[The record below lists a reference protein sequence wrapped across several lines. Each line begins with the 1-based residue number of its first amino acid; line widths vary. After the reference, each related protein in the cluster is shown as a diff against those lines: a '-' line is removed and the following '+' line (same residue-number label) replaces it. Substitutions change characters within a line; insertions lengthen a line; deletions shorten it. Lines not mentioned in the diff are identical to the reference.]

1 MRGRGGSD
9 HHGAPG
15 WRPGLTPA
23 IATSPSA
30 TITPGGGAPVE
41 PTTPIVVTAHGG
53 TLSRV
58 DVINTA
64 SRSAVT
70 GSFSADRLRWSS
82 SEALGYGAH
91 YAISATTR
99 NTAGTTGSA
108 TSAIT
113 TITPAAQAYANL
125 IPAPNTVARGGIGVA
140 QPIVFR
146 FTKPVSDKAQVQAH
160 LHVTSSPPQA
170 GAWYWIDSKTVHY
183 RPRQFWTPGTTIA
196 VSAKVY
202 GLNLGGGVYGA
213 EDHTATYHV
222 HESWIATANGASKQM
237 EIRHNGAL
245 VTTMPIS
252 LGAPATPTHSGIHVV
267 SSKQPSIVMDSC
279 TYGVC
284 QGQPGYYKETVQLDA
299 RISNDGEF
307 VHAAPWSNAQQGHS
321 NVSHGCVNLSPT
333 NAQWFYDHFGL
344 GDVVTVTNSGGP
356 PLPVWDT
363 YGDWA
368 LSWAQW
374 QAGAH

>member
-1 MRGRGGSD
+1 
-9 HHGAPG
+9 
-15 WRPGLTPA
+15 
-23 IATSPSA
+23 
-30 TITPGGGAPVE
+30 V
-41 PTTPIVVTAHGG
+41 AH
-53 TLSRV
+53 
-58 DVINTA
+58 N
-64 SRSAVT
+64 
-70 GSFSADRLRWSS
+70 
-82 SEALGYGAH
+82 
-91 YAISATTR
+91 
-99 NTAGTTGSA
+99 
-108 TSAIT
+108 
-113 TITPAAQAYANL
+113 
-125 IPAPNTVARGGIGVA
+125 GIGVG

-146 FTKPVSDKAQVQAH
+146 FTRPVTNQAQVRAH

-170 GAWYWIDSKTVHY
+170 GAWYWIDATTVHY
-183 RPRQFWTPGTTIA
+183 RPKQFWAPGTTVA

-222 HESWIATANGASKQM
+222 HDSWIATADGASKQM

-245 VTTMPIS
+245 VKTMPIS
-252 LGAPATPTHSGIHVV
+252 LGAPATPTHGGIHVV

-279 TYGVC
+279 TDGVC

-307 VHAAPWSNAQQGHS
+307 VHAAPWSDAQQGHS
-321 NVSHGCVNLSPT
+321 NVSHGCVNLSPA

-344 GDVVTVTNSGGP
+344 GDVVTVTHSGGP

-363 YGDWA
+363 SGDWA